1 MIKITRI
8 HTEVETVNY
17 LDKEYD
23 EYNAKER
30 RVFIINDDAFFKFK
44 ESMQQRRDKDTIERL
59 NNMVK
64 HGYISQHWG

>member
-23 EYNAKER
+23 EYNSKER
-30 RVFIINDDAFFKFK
+30 RVFIINDEAFFKFK
-44 ESMQQRRDKDTIERL
+44 ESMQQRRDRDTIEKL

-64 HGYISQHWG
+64 YGFISQHWR